1 MNKFT
6 PMQKRILKVL
16 ALCRQEWRN
25 NSRQHG
31 NWWFTV
37 EKDLKGACSRC
48 ESSSGITLHLVRH
61 KRCKHSRPALAI
73 ELV

>member
-1 MNKFT
+1 MNKLT
-6 PMQKRILKVL
+6 PNAKAHSQSPH

-37 EKDLKGACSRC
+37 EKDLKGLLKMRIIKRVAMRLAVCSAAM
-48 ESSSGITLHLVRH
+48 EMNL
-61 KRCKHSRPALAI
+61 
-73 ELV
+73 

>member
-37 EKDLKGACSRC
+37 EKDLKG
-48 ESSSGITLHLVRH
+48 
-61 KRCKHSRPALAI
+61 LAQDANHQAG
-73 ELV
+73 